1 MARSTQ
7 YFYDLLIAEK
17 QQFSSLNTLT
27 PISDTNQQLLSDLS
41 SNNKV
46 AVWRL
51 FYWIFAYGLHIIDT
65 LFDYHKSEI
74 ESIMN
79 SKVPGT
85 IQWLRN
91 EIFKFQYGYNLTWI
105 DNKYQYAQIDN
116 NAQIIK
122 YCSVSQIGNQVRI
135 KVAKEVNGMPA
146 PLDLNEYNAFVNYV
160 EQIKFAG
167 TNSVI
172 TSTQPDKL
180 KLQVTI
186 KYNPQV
192 MNGNGE
198 LLNNPS
204 IKPVENAI
212 NTYLKS
218 LTFDGKVVK
227 NTFIDY
233 MQKAE
238 GVVDLILID
247 LLATYGNLS
256 YQQIVDEYQT
266 DAGYII
272 IDTQNPLNQS
282 INYVPY
288 V

>member
-17 QQFSSLNTLT
+17 QQFSSLNGLT
-27 PISDTNQQLLSDLS
+27 PISDTNQQLLNDLS

-51 FYWIFAYGLHIIDT
+51 FLWIFAYGFHVIDT
-65 LFDYHKSEI
+65 LFDHHKNEI
-74 ESIMN
+74 ETIMN

-105 DNKYQYAQIDN
+105 DNKYQYTQIDN
-116 NAQIIK
+116 NARIVK
-122 YCSVSQIGNQVRI
+122 YCSISQVGNQVRI
-135 KVAKEVNGMPA
+135 KVAKEVNDMPA
-146 PLDLNEYNAFVNYV
+146 PLNLNEYNALVNYV

-192 MNGNGE
+192 LNGNGE
-198 LLNNPS
+198 LLSNPS

-218 LTFDGKVVK
+218 LTFDGKVLK
-227 NTFIDY
+227 NTLIDFI
-233 MQKAE
+233 QKAQ

-247 LLATYGNLS
+247 LSATYGNLP
-256 YQQIVDEYQT
+256 YQSIIDEYQT

-272 IDTQNPLNQS
+272 IEPQYPLNQS
-282 INYVPY
+282 ISYVPY

>member
-17 QQFSSLNTLT
+17 QQFSSLNGLT
-27 PISDTNQQLLSDLS
+27 PISDTNQQLLNDLS

-51 FYWIFAYGLHIIDT
+51 FLWIFAYGFHVIDT
-65 LFDYHKSEI
+65 LFDHHKNEI
-74 ESIMN
+74 ETIMN

-105 DNKYQYAQIDN
+105 DNKYQYTQIDN
-116 NAQIIK
+116 NARIVK
-122 YCSVSQIGNQVRI
+122 YCSISQVGNQVRI
-135 KVAKEVNGMPA
+135 KVAKEVNDMPA
-146 PLDLNEYNAFVNYV
+146 PLNLNEYNALVNYV

-192 MNGNGE
+192 LNGNGE
-198 LLNNPS
+198 LLSNPS

-218 LTFDGKVVK
+218 LTFDGKVLK
-227 NTFIDY
+227 NTLIDFI
-233 MQKAE
+233 QKAQ

-247 LLATYGNLS
+247 LSATYGNLP
-256 YQQIVDEYQT
+256 YQSIIDEYQT
-266 DAGYII
+266 NAGYII
-272 IDTQNPLNQS
+272 IEPQYPLNQS
-282 INYVPY
+282 ISYVPY

>member
-7 YFYDLLIAEK
+7 YFYDLLISEK
-17 QQFSSLNTLT
+17 QQFSSLNGLT
-27 PISDTNQQLLSDLS
+27 PISDSNQQLLNDLS
-41 SNNKV
+41 SINKV
-46 AVWRL
+46 AIWRL

-65 LFDYHKSEI
+65 LMDYHKSEI
-74 ESIMN
+74 ETIMN

-85 IQWLRN
+85 IQWLHH

-105 DNKYQYAQIDN
+105 DNKYQYTQYDA

-122 YCSVSQIGNQVRI
+122 YCSVSQVGNQLRI
-135 KVAKEVNGMPA
+135 KVAKDVNGMPS
-146 PLDLNEYNAFVNYV
+146 PLNINEYNALINYV

-180 KLQVTI
+180 KLQATI

-192 MNGNGE
+192 LNNNGE
-198 LLNNPS
+198 LLGNPT

-212 NTYLKS
+212 NSYLKS

-227 NTFIDY
+227 NTLIDY
-233 MQKAE
+233 IQKAD
-238 GVVDLILID
+238 GVVDVILID
-247 LLATYGNLS
+247 LSATYGNLL
-256 YQQIVDEYQT
+256 YHQIDDEYQT

>member
-7 YFYDLLIAEK
+7 YYYDLLISEK
-17 QQFSSLNTLT
+17 QQFSSLNELT
-27 PISDTNQQLLSDLS
+27 PISDSNQQLLNDLS

-65 LFDYHKSEI
+65 LMDYHKSEI
-74 ESIMN
+74 ETIMN

-85 IQWLRN
+85 IQWLRI

-105 DNKYQYAQIDN
+105 DNKYQYTQYDA

-122 YCSVSQIGNQVRI
+122 YCSVSQVGNQLRI
-135 KVAKEVNGMPA
+135 KVAKDVNGMPW
-146 PLDLNEYNAFVNYV
+146 PLNINEYNALINYV

-180 KLQVTI
+180 KLQATI

-192 MNGNGE
+192 LNNNGE
-198 LLNNPS
+198 LLGNPS

-212 NTYLKS
+212 NSYLKS

-227 NTFIDY
+227 NTLIDY
-233 MQKAE
+233 IQKAD
-238 GVVDLILID
+238 GVVDVILVD
-247 LLATYGNLS
+247 LSATYGNLP
-256 YQQIVDEYQT
+256 YHQIVDEYQT

>member
-17 QQFSSLNTLT
+17 QQFSSLNGLT
-27 PISDTNQQLLSDLS
+27 PISDTNQQLLNDLS

-46 AVWRL
+46 SIWRL
-51 FYWIFAYGLHIIDT
+51 FLWIFAYGLHIIDN
-65 LFDYHKSEI
+65 LFDHHKNEI
-74 ESIMN
+74 ETIMN
-79 SKVPGT
+79 SKIPGT

-91 EIFKFQYGYNLTWI
+91 EILKFQYGYNLTWI
-105 DNKYQYAQIDN
+105 DNKYQYTQIDE

-122 YCSVSQIGNQVRI
+122 YCSVCQVGNQVRI
-135 KVAKEVNGMPA
+135 KVAKDNNGTPQ
-146 PLDLNEYNAFVNYV
+146 PLNIDEYNALVNYV

-167 TNSVI
+167 TNSII

-180 KLQVTI
+180 KLQITV

-192 MNGNGE
+192 LNANGE
-198 LLNNPS
+198 LLNNPA

-212 NTYLKS
+212 KNYLKS
-218 LTFDGKVVK
+218 LTFDGKVIK
-227 NTFIDY
+227 NTLIDY
-233 MQKAE
+233 IQKAD
-238 GVVDLILID
+238 GVVDLILTE
-247 LLATYGNLS
+247 LSATYGNLP
-256 YQQIVDEYQT
+256 YQPILDEYQT

-272 IDTQNPLNQS
+272 VDPQYPLNQS
-282 INYVPY
+282 ISYIPY

>member
-7 YFYDLLIAEK
+7 YYYDLLISEK
-17 QQFSSLNTLT
+17 QQFSSLNELT
-27 PISDTNQQLLSDLS
+27 PISDSNQQLLNDLS

-65 LFDYHKSEI
+65 LMDYHKSEI
-74 ESIMN
+74 ETIMN

-85 IQWLRN
+85 IQWLRI

-105 DNKYQYAQIDN
+105 DNKYQYTQYDA

-122 YCSVSQIGNQVRI
+122 YCSVSQVGNQLRI
-135 KVAKEVNGMPA
+135 KVAKDVNGMPS
-146 PLDLNEYNAFVNYV
+146 PLNINEYNALINYV

-180 KLQVTI
+180 KLQAII

-192 MNGNGE
+192 LNNNGE
-198 LLNNPS
+198 LLGNPS

-212 NTYLKS
+212 NGYLKS

-227 NTFIDY
+227 NTLIDY
-233 MQKAE
+233 VQKAD
-238 GVVDLILID
+238 GVVDVILVD
-247 LLATYGNLS
+247 LSATYGNLP
-256 YQQIVDEYQT
+256 YHQIVDEYQT